1 LNDAVEFVLVSK
13 LQSDEVLFL
22 AIIVFCSVINFN
34 DIADTLG
41 EITSVHSFASRVASL
56 NRFKVLLLDDA
67 DVRGDSGDSQKV
79 VARDEEQ
86 VDAGLVGVLDN
97 FLDVAT

>member
-1 LNDAVEFVLVSK
+1 
-13 LQSDEVLFL
+13 
-22 AIIVFCSVINFN
+22 
-34 DIADTLG
+34 
-41 EITSVHSFASRVASL
+41 
-56 NRFKVLLLDDA
+56 LLLDDA
-67 DVRGDSGDSQKV
+67 DVRGDSGASQKV